1 MDCLCSSSMWQFGQ
15 TYGFIIQSGVI
26 AVSAFVAVLSI
37 HFSKQTAKKRATID
51 AFLKFRDD
59 QKVVD
64 AKAKIKAIHDD
75 AKLPENGSKLNANLK
90 SYASKI
96 GSDEFNAILAM
107 LNYYEFISA
116 GIFEGAFDE
125 DTFKRMQYK
134 QLDRD
139 YDTMI
144 PFVVE
149 LRKNKAESGHPQ
161 PTMFQEFERLG
172 ARWKKNPLKVHT

>member
-1 MDCLCSSSMWQFGQ
+1 MDCLCSSSMWQFSQ

-26 AVSAFVAVLSI
+26 AISAIVAMRSI
-37 HFSKQTAKKRATID
+37 QSSKETAKKRATID

-59 QKVVD
+59 DKIVK
-64 AKAKIKAIHDD
+64 AKAEIKKIHDR
-75 AKLPENGSKLNANLK
+75 AKLPENGSKLNGDLK
-90 SYASKI
+90 SYANQT

-125 DTFKRMQYK
+125 GTFKRMQYK

-144 PFVVE
+144 PFVIE

-161 PTMFQEFERLG
+161 PTMFQEFEKLG
-172 ARWKKNPLKVHT
+172 AKWKEKPLKSYN